1 MQSDKEDK
9 IEKLE
14 KLMEKININSQIT
27 NPTINNGADAPRAK
41 NKISY
46 FSSAASPKP
55 KHKKNLPRP
64 KIDLQKLDRKQWKA
78 RLMDDWGGGG
88 GDGAGGV
95 EDGCGRYSTSS
106 PYLRPNIK

>member
-27 NPTINNGADAPRAK
+27 NPTINNAADASRAK

-46 FSSAASPKP
+46 FSSATSHKP
-55 KHKKNLPRP
+55 KQKKNLPRP

-78 RLMDDWGGGG
+78 RLMDD
-88 GDGAGGV
+88 
-95 EDGCGRYSTSS
+95 
-106 PYLRPNIK
+106 